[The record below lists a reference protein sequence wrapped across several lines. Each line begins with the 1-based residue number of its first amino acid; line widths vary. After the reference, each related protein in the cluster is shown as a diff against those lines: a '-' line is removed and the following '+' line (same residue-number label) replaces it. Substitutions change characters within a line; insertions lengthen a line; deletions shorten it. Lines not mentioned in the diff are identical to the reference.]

1 MREHTA
7 ACGRRSG
14 AHLNPAVTLGIWAQG
29 RMGRRDAAGYVAAL
43 ALIWL
48 GSPATGASFN
58 PARSAGPAL
67 VFGDGHDLWIYLAA
81 PSAAALG
88 LGWLWRRV

>member
-1 MREHTA
+1 VTH
-7 ACGRRSG
+7 
-14 AHLNPAVTLGIWAQG
+14 PAVPAL
-29 RMGRRDAAGYVAAL
+29 AAL
-43 ALIWL
+43 GLEAAMTVVLLAAVFAGWRPLTIVPLRVALIWL

-81 PSAAALG
+81 PSAAALAVG
-88 LGWLWRRV
+88 RLWRRV